1 MSVVKCPNCGSID
14 QLEMVW
20 EDRDSYST
28 KKTKEYVC
36 GCGCYFEAIFTLTE
50 TKILEKNK
58 KGLTF

>member
-1 MSVVKCPNCGSID
+1 MSVVKCPNCGSIA

-50 TKILEKNK
+50 TKILEKK
-58 KGLTF
+58 